1 MNAPPPVPATTTS
14 TTPPTARENGFDNV
28 NGRRRGRGGRGGA
41 RTEGAEDGVSRDQES
56 GEGEGWGLGEEKE
69 EEEKEENGGTA
80 EEEAGGDGGGDG
92 CLRYYRGS
100 TEFPA
105 LSVRVENVFC
115 LGSPIGMF
123 LMIRGQ
129 HRRLGKAFKL
139 PG

>member
-1 MNAPPPVPATTTS
+1 MG
-14 TTPPTARENGFDNV
+14 END
-28 NGRRRGRGGRGGA
+28 GRKQ
-41 RTEGAEDGVSRDQES
+41 EDGE
-56 GEGEGWGLGEEKE
+56 
-69 EEEKEENGGTA
+69 
-80 EEEAGGDGGGDG
+80 G

-100 TEFPA
+100 TKFLA
-105 LSVRVENVFC
+105 LSARVENVFC

>member
-1 MNAPPPVPATTTS
+1 M
-14 TTPPTARENGFDNV
+14 D
-28 NGRRRGRGGRGGA
+28 
-41 RTEGAEDGVSRDQES
+41 
-56 GEGEGWGLGEEKE
+56 
-69 EEEKEENGGTA
+69 ENGGGT
-80 EEEAGGDGGGDG
+80 EEGGREDDEG

-100 TEFPA
+100 TKFPP
-105 LSVRVENVFC
+105 LSARVENVFC

>member
-1 MNAPPPVPATTTS
+1 MDKSGGSA
-14 TTPPTARENGFDNV
+14 EG
-28 NGRRRGRGGRGGA
+28 GGR
-41 RTEGAEDGVSRDQES
+41 EDGE
-56 GEGEGWGLGEEKE
+56 
-69 EEEKEENGGTA
+69 
-80 EEEAGGDGGGDG
+80 G

-100 TEFPA
+100 TKFPA
-105 LSVRVENVFC
+105 LSTRVENVFC